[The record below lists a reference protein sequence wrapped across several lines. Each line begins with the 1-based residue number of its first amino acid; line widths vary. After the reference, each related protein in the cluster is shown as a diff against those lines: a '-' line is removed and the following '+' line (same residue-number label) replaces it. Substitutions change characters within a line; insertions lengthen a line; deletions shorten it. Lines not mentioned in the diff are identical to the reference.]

1 MGLDYIKICDSNK
14 FPRRFYFKL
23 RIENI
28 THAGKA
34 LEMFCN
40 IKNRVEN
47 SDLLK
52 TITSRAVKNGT
63 IHLLLE
69 AKKSFPH
76 QLLIP

>member
-14 FPRRFYFKL
+14 FPRKFYFKL

-28 THAGKA
+28 THTGKA

-40 IKNRVEN
+40 IKNRVAN

-52 TITSRAVKNGT
+52 TITSGAMKNGT
-63 IHLLLE
+63 IDLLLE
-69 AKKSFPH
+69 AKKSFSH